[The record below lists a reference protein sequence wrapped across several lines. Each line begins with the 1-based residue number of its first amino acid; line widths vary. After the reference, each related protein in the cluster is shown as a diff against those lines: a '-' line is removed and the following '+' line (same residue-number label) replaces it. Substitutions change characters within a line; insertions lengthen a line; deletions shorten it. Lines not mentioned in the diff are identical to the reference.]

1 MKKNLFSHSS
11 ANMGDSRTARSVTF
25 RTVVIL
31 FVLLLA
37 LESFLQY
44 ENNRSNSY
52 ATTAATISNIQ
63 EVVVKNEENIQTL
76 SDTLNEEYKVRAKA
90 VAYTLSISDKQF
102 EVSDYR
108 RIARAME
115 IDEIHIF
122 DVNGR
127 IVAGSE
133 PKYWGMSFDSGEQ
146 IAYFKPILSDYD
158 LVMCQDVTPNTAEAR
173 QMMYAICWMEDHSGI
188 VQIGI
193 SPERLLEEMNQSGNL
208 ISQISFADDGILA
221 SIVDSSTHALVASS
235 DAAIIGSDHTCFE
248 ELFGPLVDQGKRQYR
263 TKIEGT
269 IYYVSAACFD
279 GYYIAAA
286 QSAKIANRGLVAS
299 SLILGSALLASI
311 VLILQIQR
319 KSNALEKK
327 QRALVQKSNEALAEN
342 NDIIAD
348 ANIGIWHIF
357 LFDGE
362 KPRMRANPKMRELL
376 CLPEDMTDEEA
387 IYESWHARIAPDA
400 LSAVEASVT
409 RMLSGVKSENTYLWN
424 HPSLGPQYVRCGGT
438 AQKVE
443 GKGFILRG
451 YHYNVTEEV
460 LRDQNHELE
469 LSLALKDAQQANVAK
484 TTFLNNMSHDI
495 RTPMNAII
503 GYTNIAKKQNH
514 DPEVAVSLEKISGSS
529 EHLLSLINDVLDI
542 SRIESGKI
550 TFDPKPV
557 DLRVVIDDVLA
568 IARGNLE
575 GRELQL
581 TEDCHAPYPYVLADA
596 LRLREIMLNILSN
609 AIKFT
614 PDGGAITFSS
624 NMIPEAD
631 RRQVTTVITI
641 SDTGIGMSSDFL
653 EHIFDEFSQERSDAR
668 TQYKGTGL
676 GMSIVKRYVA
686 LMGGTIQVESKK
698 GVGSTFR
705 LCIPM
710 ELSDTV
716 AAVERPVAHD
726 NVDLRGLH
734 ALLAEDNELNAEIAQ
749 VLLEELGI
757 TVTWAE
763 DGQKA
768 VQAYLSSPPGT
779 FDLILMDIMMPVM
792 NGYEASIEI
801 RKYSRE
807 VPIIAMTANT
817 FAEDVQAAFDAGM
830 NGHIPKPVSAE
841 EIKRVIARC
850 LKR

>member
-1 MKKNLFSHSS
+1 
-11 ANMGDSRTARSVTF
+11 
-25 RTVVIL
+25 
-31 FVLLLA
+31 
-37 LESFLQY
+37 
-44 ENNRSNSY
+44 
-52 ATTAATISNIQ
+52 
-63 EVVVKNEENIQTL
+63 
-76 SDTLNEEYKVRAKA
+76 
-90 VAYTLSISDKQF
+90 
-102 EVSDYR
+102 
-108 RIARAME
+108 
-115 IDEIHIF
+115 
-122 DVNGR
+122 
-127 IVAGSE
+127 
-133 PKYWGMSFDSGEQ
+133 
-146 IAYFKPILSDYD
+146 
-158 LVMCQDVTPNTAEAR
+158 
-173 QMMYAICWMEDHSGI
+173 
-188 VQIGI
+188 
-193 SPERLLEEMNQSGNL
+193 
-208 ISQISFADDGILA
+208 
-221 SIVDSSTHALVASS
+221 
-235 DAAIIGSDHTCFE
+235 
-248 ELFGPLVDQGKRQYR
+248 
-263 TKIEGT
+263 
-269 IYYVSAACFD
+269 
-279 GYYIAAA
+279 
-286 QSAKIANRGLVAS
+286 
-299 SLILGSALLASI
+299 
-311 VLILQIQR
+311 
-319 KSNALEKK
+319 
-327 QRALVQKSNEALAEN
+327 
-342 NDIIAD
+342 
-348 ANIGIWHIF
+348 
-357 LFDGE
+357 
-362 KPRMRANPKMRELL
+362 
-376 CLPEDMTDEEA
+376 
-387 IYESWHARIAPDA
+387 
-400 LSAVEASVT
+400 
-409 RMLSGVKSENTYLWN
+409 
-424 HPSLGPQYVRCGGT
+424 
-438 AQKVE
+438 
-443 GKGFILRG
+443 
-451 YHYNVTEEV
+451 
-460 LRDQNHELE
+460 
-469 LSLALKDAQQANVAK
+469 
-484 TTFLNNMSHDI
+484 
-495 RTPMNAII
+495 
-503 GYTNIAKKQNH
+503 
-514 DPEVAVSLEKISGSS
+514 
-529 EHLLSLINDVLDI
+529 
-542 SRIESGKI
+542 
-550 TFDPKPV
+550 
-557 DLRVVIDDVLA
+557 
-568 IARGNLE
+568 
-575 GRELQL
+575 
-581 TEDCHAPYPYVLADA
+581 
-596 LRLREIMLNILSN
+596 MLNILSN

-801 RKYSRE
+801 RKHSRE

>member
-1 MKKNLFSHSS
+1 M
-11 ANMGDSRTARSVTF
+11 
-25 RTVVIL
+25 
-31 FVLLLA
+31 
-37 LESFLQY
+37 
-44 ENNRSNSY
+44 
-52 ATTAATISNIQ
+52 
-63 EVVVKNEENIQTL
+63 
-76 SDTLNEEYKVRAKA
+76 
-90 VAYTLSISDKQF
+90 
-102 EVSDYR
+102 
-108 RIARAME
+108 
-115 IDEIHIF
+115 
-122 DVNGR
+122 
-127 IVAGSE
+127 
-133 PKYWGMSFDSGEQ
+133 
-146 IAYFKPILSDYD
+146 
-158 LVMCQDVTPNTAEAR
+158 
-173 QMMYAICWMEDHSGI
+173 
-188 VQIGI
+188 
-193 SPERLLEEMNQSGNL
+193 
-208 ISQISFADDGILA
+208 
-221 SIVDSSTHALVASS
+221 
-235 DAAIIGSDHTCFE
+235 
-248 ELFGPLVDQGKRQYR
+248 
-263 TKIEGT
+263 
-269 IYYVSAACFD
+269 
-279 GYYIAAA
+279 
-286 QSAKIANRGLVAS
+286 
-299 SLILGSALLASI
+299 
-311 VLILQIQR
+311 
-319 KSNALEKK
+319 
-327 QRALVQKSNEALAEN
+327 QKSNEALAEN

-400 LSAVEASVT
+400 LSAIEASVT

-801 RKYSRE
+801 RKHSRE